1 MWKQARDKRELLLC
15 GNLLRGIGKGQARVF
30 MTVKINE
37 VKSNEVVDNTIN
49 DETMD
54 DAIGTSSDDVSEEAT
69 PTNGFAQLGLH
80 PDLVATVTS
89 LGYTTP
95 TPIQE
100 SLIPVMLSGRDV
112 IGQAQTGTGKTAA
125 FSLPI
130 VEMLTPNARHIQVL
144 VLAPTRELAMQVA
157 KSMKEY
163 GKDARTRVL
172 AIYGG
177 QPYGIQIG
185 ALKRGVD
192 VVVGTP
198 GRMLDL
204 IKQRNLDL
212 SQVSTVVMDE
222 ADEMLSMGF
231 IEDIES
237 ILSAVPTQRQT
248 ALFSATMPPEI
259 RRLADKYMVKPE
271 MIAIKNKQMTVA
283 AIEQR
288 YILANERDK
297 LAALTR
303 LFEMEE
309 ISSALIFA
317 RTRVST
323 GRLANELATRGYPA
337 EVLNGDLSQEAR
349 EAVLKRFKQ
358 NKLKVL
364 VATDIAARGLDIDD
378 ISHVFN
384 FDLPDYPETYVHRIG
399 RTGRAGK
406 TGIAISIITPKEQWK
421 LRRIEGY
428 TKQKMTQSALPTAD
442 EIVAFR
448 DQQSV
453 DRLNVWLKRGRC
465 GKERETVEALMA
477 EGYDPVEIAASALKM
492 SRAQEKHRPI
502 AHVGELNMKSSA
514 RDRGGRGKGGRSAG
528 KSGRK
533 SSRPASKKSHE
544 VGMVR
549 LIFGAG
555 KQHGLRVN
563 DVVGAIAHHA
573 NIPGKSI
580 GAILIQD
587 EQTLVDVPEQF
598 VPQVLAKAG
607 VYKVKRRPIVVER
620 A

>member
-1 MWKQARDKRELLLC
+1 MSTDATIEK
-15 GNLLRGIGKGQARVF
+15 
-30 MTVKINE
+30 TVVN
-37 VKSNEVVDNTIN
+37 
-49 DETMD
+49 ETMD
-54 DAIGTSSDDVSEEAT
+54 ASFDNQDGPSEEPA
-69 PTNGFAQLGLH
+69 PVNEFLALGLH
-80 PDLVATVTS
+80 PNLVSTVTS
-89 LGYTTP
+89 LGYTSP
-95 TPIQE
+95 TPIQK

-130 VEMLTPNARHIQVL
+130 IEMLTPNARHIQVL

-157 KSMKEY
+157 KAMKDY

-177 QPYGIQIG
+177 QPYGIQIN

-212 SQVSTVVMDE
+212 SEVSTVVMDE

-231 IEDIES
+231 IDDIES
-237 ILSAVPTQRQT
+237 ILAAVPTQRHT

-259 RRLADKYMVKPE
+259 RRLADKYMVNPE
-271 MIAIKNKQMTVA
+271 MIAIKNTKMTVA

-288 YILANERDK
+288 YVLANERDK

-303 LFEMEE
+303 LFEMED
-309 ISSALIFA
+309 ITSALIFA

-323 GRLANELATRGYPA
+323 SRLANELATRGYPA

-349 EAVLKRFKQ
+349 EQVLKRFTQ
-358 NKLKVL
+358 NKIKVL
-364 VATDIAARGLDIDD
+364 VATDIAARGLDIDH

-406 TGIAISIITPKEQWK
+406 EGIAITIITPKEQWK
-421 LRRIEGY
+421 LRRVEGY
-428 TKQKMTQSALPTAD
+428 TKQKMTQAQVPTAE
-442 EIVAFR
+442 EIMEFR
-448 DQQSV
+448 DTQSV

-477 EGYDPVEIAASALKM
+477 EGYDPIEIAASALKM

-502 AHVGELNMKSSA
+502 AHVGELNMKASG
-514 RDRGGRGKGGRSAG
+514 RDRGERGGRGKGGKSFGRGAG
-528 KSGRK
+528 K

-549 LIFGAG
+549 LVFGAG

>member
-1 MWKQARDKRELLLC
+1 
-15 GNLLRGIGKGQARVF
+15 
-30 MTVKINE
+30 
-37 VKSNEVVDNTIN
+37 
-49 DETMD
+49 MD
-54 DAIGTSSDDVSEEAT
+54 THFSE
-69 PTNGFAQLGLH
+69 LGLH
-80 PDLVATVTS
+80 PNLVQTITE
-89 LGYTTP
+89 LGYNTP
-95 TPIQE
+95 TPIQ
-100 SLIPVMLSGRDV
+100 SAMIPVMLKGGDV

-130 VEMLTPNARHIQVL
+130 IENIQPKARHIQAL

-157 KSMKEY
+157 KAMKEY
-163 GKDARTRVL
+163 GKDAGTRVL

-177 QPYGIQIG
+177 QPYGIQIN

-212 SQVSTVVMDE
+212 SGVSTVVMDE

-237 ILSAVPTQRQT
+237 ILSAVPNERQT

-259 RRLADKYMVKPE
+259 RRLAEKYMVNPE
-271 MIAIKNKQMTVA
+271 TIAIKNKEMTVE
-283 AIEQR
+283 AIDQR
-288 YILANERDK
+288 YILANEKDK

-309 ISSALIFA
+309 IGSALIFA

-349 EAVLKRFKQ
+349 EAVMRRFKH
-358 NKLKVL
+358 NKLQVL
-364 VATDIAARGLDIDD
+364 VATDIAARGLDIDH

-406 TGIAISIITPKEQWK
+406 EGTAISIVTPKEQWK

-428 TKQKMTQSALPTAD
+428 TKCKITKSDLPTAD
-442 EIVAFR
+442 EIREFR
-448 DQQSV
+448 DNQST
-453 DRLNVWLKRGRC
+453 DRLMVWLNRGRC
-465 GKERETVEALMA
+465 GKERATVNTLVEA
-477 EGYDPVEIAASALKM
+477 GYDPVEIAAAALKM

-502 AHVGELNMKSSA
+502 AEVSA
-514 RDRGGRGKGGRSAG
+514 VKMRDDRGGRSGGRNGKGSG
-528 KSGRK
+528 KGSGK
-533 SSRPASKKSHE
+533 GAKKKSRPHSKKSHE
-544 VGMVR
+544 EGMVR

-555 KQHGLRVN
+555 KEHGIRIP
-563 DVVGAIAHHA
+563 DVVGSIAHHA

-580 GAILIQD
+580 GAILIQGD
-587 EQTLVDVPEQF
+587 HTLVDVPEQY

-607 VYKVKRRPIVVER
+607 VYKVKRRPILVEK

>member
-1 MWKQARDKRELLLC
+1 MNSDVVAD
-15 GNLLRGIGKGQARVF
+15 IP
-30 MTVKINE
+30 NE
-37 VKSNEVVDNTIN
+37 EVVADSV
-49 DETMD
+49 ES
-54 DAIGTSSDDVSEEAT
+54 ASEDVS
-69 PTNGFAQLGLH
+69 PPDDFSNLGLH
-80 PDLVATVTS
+80 PNLVETVTK

-95 TPIQE
+95 TPIQKA
-100 SLIPVMLSGRDV
+100 LIPVMLSGRDV

-125 FSLPI
+125 FALPI
-130 VEMLTPNARHIQVL
+130 IESLTPNARHIQVL

-157 KSMKEY
+157 KAMKEY

-212 SQVSTVVMDE
+212 SEVSTVVMDE

-231 IEDIES
+231 IDDIES
-237 ILSAVPTQRQT
+237 ILSAVPTERQT

-271 MIAIKNKQMTVA
+271 MIAMKNKQMTVA

-288 YILANERDK
+288 YVLANERDK

-303 LFEMEE
+303 IFEMED
-309 ISSALIFA
+309 ITSALIFA
-317 RTRVST
+317 RTRAST
-323 GRLANELATRGYPA
+323 SRLANELATRGYPA

-349 EAVLKRFKQ
+349 EQVLKRFTQ

-364 VATDIAARGLDIDD
+364 VATDIAARGLDIDH

-406 TGIAISIITPKEQWK
+406 EGIAITLITPKEQWK
-421 LRRIEGY
+421 LRRVEGF
-428 TKQKMTQSALPTAD
+428 TKQKMTKSELPTAD
-442 EIVAFR
+442 EIMAFR
-448 DQQSV
+448 DNQSI
-453 DRLNVWLKRGRC
+453 DRLSVWLKRGRC
-465 GKERETVEALMA
+465 GKERETVESLMEA
-477 EGYDPVEIAASALKM
+477 GYDPVEIAAAALKM

-502 AHVGELNMKSSA
+502 AHVSELNMKGGN
-514 RDRGGRGKGGRSAG
+514 DRGGRGGGRSGG
-528 KSGRK
+528 KSFGKGGNR
-533 SSRPASKKSHE
+533 SARPASKKSHE

-549 LIFGAG
+549 LVFGAG

-587 EQTLVDVPEQF
+587 EQTLVDVPEQYA
-598 VPQVLAKAG
+598 PQVLAKAG
-607 VYKVKRRPIVVER
+607 VYKIKRRPIIVER